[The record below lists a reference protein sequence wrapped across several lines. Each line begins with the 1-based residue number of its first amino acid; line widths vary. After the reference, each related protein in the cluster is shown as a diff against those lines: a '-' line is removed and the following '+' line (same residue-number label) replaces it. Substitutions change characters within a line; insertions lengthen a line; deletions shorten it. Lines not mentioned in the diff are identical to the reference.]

1 MNIILRII
9 LNIIASILSIG
20 GGGVFSYFLLILL
33 LSMEDG
39 GFRVF
44 IGPPKSETLLKLVL
58 IVLPFVVAVYVLN
71 KKKQHVIKKTIIAS
85 FVASFVMSFILIPY
99 QSAILDFFK
108 TPSKHVQSEIQSQV
122 QHIIDEQQLPY
133 VIDQK
138 ESESWTDD
146 EVIRTV
152 VYLRKIKA
160 GDIEKNEVKPFVNT
174 TFETDVKL
182 VFNDQLLVSYVTV
195 FIDKGKEVDC
205 TNDSYCK

>member
-1 MNIILRII
+1 MEER
-9 LNIIASILSIG
+9 
-20 GGGVFSYFLLILL
+20 GV
-33 LSMEDG
+33 
-39 GFRVF
+39 RVF

-58 IVLPFVVAVYVLN
+58 IVLPLVVAVYVFN

-99 QSAILDFFK
+99 QSAILDFFR

-138 ESESWTDD
+138 ESESWTDN

-174 TFETDVKL
+174 TFEADVKL